1 MIATTA
7 RSLPPARSAHGLF
20 FENTTES
27 DFFLREKR
35 RRVFFFLLQTKSR
48 ASGSYKARLGGRPG
62 PQPASARGS
71 QR

>member
-7 RSLPPARSAHGLF
+7 RTRPPARSAHGLF

-35 RRVFFFLLQTKSR
+35 RRVFFLLQTKSR